1 MGNSL
6 WGEDFVVTAPPKQQ
20 KKIIDKVS
28 KPKKVTVTTEKKIA
42 TTRSSNKVTTAE
54 RLEMI
59 RSEVLRILG
68 VYKDQTVVLHT
79 REELHNYIDAA
90 IKNGDIAVDTETNN
104 SLVPLTCKIMGL
116 CLYTPG
122 QKNAYIPVNHVN
134 IETRELLPNQV
145 TEQDIYEELLRLK
158 DVQCIFHN
166 GKFDFEVIKCTCGN
180 ELEVYWDTMIGSRIL
195 DENERANLKQQ
206 YISKIDPS
214 IEKYSIE
221 ELFEG
226 VEYAVVDPDL
236 FALYAATD
244 AFMTYRLYQ
253 WQVAQFAIPG
263 NEKMYNLFK
272 NIEMPIVRVCADM
285 ELAGIEI
292 DQEYGKRLSEKYHK
306 KLDIVDKQIDEEVA
320 KYKDAIAEWRKTPD
334 AVYREKKV
342 NKKGEETLARSKSE
356 QLQDPPSMTSPTQLA
371 IFFYDVLKVGVIDKK
386 KPRGT
391 GEEILEK
398 INLPICKLILEKR
411 GLEKIIGT
419 YVDKLPECVIP
430 ETGRLHAHFN
440 QIGAD
445 TGRFSSSDPNLQ
457 NIPSHSKD
465 IRMLFKAANGCKLV
479 GSDFSQQE
487 PRLLCAMANDET
499 MINAYKG
506 GKDLYATIASGVY
519 NNDYWD
525 NMEFRQDG
533 TANPEGK
540 KRRSNCKSILL
551 GLMYGRGAPSIAEQI
566 GSTVPEAQKIIDN
579 FFTNYP
585 RVKDWIDK
593 TQEDA
598 KRLGYV
604 EDHWGRRRRLPD
616 ILRPPVEVRYTDPNR
631 VIVSSDFN
639 PLIGSTGKY
648 TSNTKSDIDVYKERA
663 LAARGRKEME
673 AIKAEALTKGIE
685 VHENGGFIAQAERQ
699 CVNARIQG
707 GASTMTKIAMARVN
721 NDAEL
726 KNLGFKMLICVHDEL
741 IGECPEEN
749 ANAVAERLCYLMK
762 TCVENDL
769 PVPFK
774 CDPTITYSWYED
786 EVAHKLQENWKKAQ
800 SMNIDLES
808 FITTT
813 IEENPELIHDQ
824 VIDLLNY
831 ED

>member
-68 VYKDQTVVLHT
+68 VYKEQTVVLHT

-90 IKNGDIAVDTETNN
+90 IKNGDIAVDTETDN

-134 IETRELLPNQV
+134 LETRELLPNQV

-158 DVQCIFHN
+158 DVHCIFHN

-180 ELEVYWDTMIGSRIL
+180 ELEIYWDTMIGSRIL

-244 AFMTYRLYQ
+244 AFMTYKLYQ

-272 NIEMPIVRVCADM
+272 NIEMPIVSVCAAM

-306 KLDIVDKQIDEEVA
+306 KLDIVDKQIEEEVA

-342 NKKGEETLARSKSE
+342 NKKGEETFSKSKSE

-386 KPRGT
+386 SPRGT
-391 GEEILEK
+391 GEEILSK
-398 INLPICKLILEKR
+398 IDLPICKLILEKR

-430 ETGRLHAHFN
+430 KTGRLHAHFN

-457 NIPSHSKD
+457 NIPSHLKE
-465 IRMLFKAANGCKLV
+465 IRMLFRA
-479 GSDFSQQE
+479 
-487 PRLLCAMANDET
+487 
-499 MINAYKG
+499 
-506 GKDLYATIASGVY
+506 GVTKY
-519 NNDYWD
+519 DTQVVD
-525 NMEFRQDG
+525 N
-533 TANPEGK
+533 
-540 KRRSNCKSILL
+540 
-551 GLMYGRGAPSIAEQI
+551 
-566 GSTVPEAQKIIDN
+566 
-579 FFTNYP
+579 
-585 RVKDWIDK
+585 
-593 TQEDA
+593 
-598 KRLGYV
+598 
-604 EDHWGRRRRLPD
+604 
-616 ILRPPVEVRYTDPNR
+616 
-631 VIVSSDFN
+631 
-639 PLIGSTGKY
+639 
-648 TSNTKSDIDVYKERA
+648 
-663 LAARGRKEME
+663 
-673 AIKAEALTKGIE
+673 
-685 VHENGGFIAQAERQ
+685 
-699 CVNARIQG
+699 
-707 GASTMTKIAMARVN
+707 
-721 NDAEL
+721 
-726 KNLGFKMLICVHDEL
+726 
-741 IGECPEEN
+741 
-749 ANAVAERLCYLMK
+749 VAEVNIK
-762 TCVENDL
+762 
-769 PVPFK
+769 
-774 CDPTITYSWYED
+774 D
-786 EVAHKLQENWKKAQ
+786 EVETINGWK
-800 SMNIDLES
+800 
-808 FITTT
+808 
-813 IEENPELIHDQ
+813 P
-824 VIDLLNY
+824 VIDLQVGDVLLNG
-831 ED
+831 EDTAVIDTITLDSSIAKLQLKEVFVC

>member
-68 VYKDQTVVLHT
+68 VYKEQTVVLHT

-90 IKNGDIAVDTETNN
+90 IKNGDIAVDTETDN

-116 CLYTPG
+116 CLYTQG
-122 QKNAYIPVNHVN
+122 KKNAYIPVNHVN
-134 IETRELLPNQV
+134 LETRELLPNQV

-180 ELEVYWDTMIGSRIL
+180 ELEIYWDTMIGSRIL

-244 AFMTYRLYQ
+244 AFMTYKLYQ

-292 DQEYGKRLSEKYHK
+292 DQEYGKRLSKKYHK
-306 KLDIVDKQIDEEVA
+306 KLDVVDKQIEEEVA

-342 NKKGEETLARSKSE
+342 NKKGEETFSKSKSE

-386 KPRGT
+386 SPRGT
-391 GEEILEK
+391 GEEILSK
-398 INLPICKLILEKR
+398 IDLPICKLILEKR

-430 ETGRLHAHFN
+430 KTGRLHAHFN

-457 NIPSHSKD
+457 NIPSHLKE
-465 IRMLFKAANGCKLV
+465 IRMLFRA
-479 GSDFSQQE
+479 
-487 PRLLCAMANDET
+487 
-499 MINAYKG
+499 
-506 GKDLYATIASGVY
+506 GVTKY
-519 NNDYWD
+519 DTQVVD
-525 NMEFRQDG
+525 N
-533 TANPEGK
+533 
-540 KRRSNCKSILL
+540 
-551 GLMYGRGAPSIAEQI
+551 
-566 GSTVPEAQKIIDN
+566 
-579 FFTNYP
+579 
-585 RVKDWIDK
+585 
-593 TQEDA
+593 
-598 KRLGYV
+598 
-604 EDHWGRRRRLPD
+604 
-616 ILRPPVEVRYTDPNR
+616 
-631 VIVSSDFN
+631 
-639 PLIGSTGKY
+639 
-648 TSNTKSDIDVYKERA
+648 
-663 LAARGRKEME
+663 
-673 AIKAEALTKGIE
+673 
-685 VHENGGFIAQAERQ
+685 
-699 CVNARIQG
+699 
-707 GASTMTKIAMARVN
+707 
-721 NDAEL
+721 
-726 KNLGFKMLICVHDEL
+726 
-741 IGECPEEN
+741 
-749 ANAVAERLCYLMK
+749 VAEVNIK
-762 TCVENDL
+762 
-769 PVPFK
+769 
-774 CDPTITYSWYED
+774 D
-786 EVAHKLQENWKKAQ
+786 EVETINGWK
-800 SMNIDLES
+800 
-808 FITTT
+808 
-813 IEENPELIHDQ
+813 P
-824 VIDLLNY
+824 VIDLQVGDILLNG
-831 ED
+831 EDTAVIDTITLDSSIAKLQLKEVFVC

>member
-68 VYKDQTVVLHT
+68 VYKEQTVVLHT

-90 IKNGDIAVDTETNN
+90 IKNGDIAVDTETDN

-134 IETRELLPNQV
+134 LETRELLPNQV
-145 TEQDIYEELLRLK
+145 TEHDIYEELLRLK
-158 DVQCIFHN
+158 DVHCIFHN

-180 ELEVYWDTMIGSRIL
+180 ELEIYWDTMIGSRIL

-244 AFMTYRLYQ
+244 AFMTYKLYQ

-306 KLDIVDKQIDEEVA
+306 KLDIVDKQIEEEVA

-342 NKKGEETLARSKSE
+342 NKKGEETFSKSKSE

-386 KPRGT
+386 SPRGT
-391 GEEILEK
+391 GEEILSK
-398 INLPICKLILEKR
+398 IDLPICKLILEKR

-430 ETGRLHAHFN
+430 KTGRLHAHFN

-457 NIPSHSKD
+457 NIPSHLKE
-465 IRMLFKAANGCKLV
+465 IRMLFRA
-479 GSDFSQQE
+479 
-487 PRLLCAMANDET
+487 
-499 MINAYKG
+499 
-506 GKDLYATIASGVY
+506 GVTKY
-519 NNDYWD
+519 DTQVVD
-525 NMEFRQDG
+525 N
-533 TANPEGK
+533 
-540 KRRSNCKSILL
+540 
-551 GLMYGRGAPSIAEQI
+551 
-566 GSTVPEAQKIIDN
+566 
-579 FFTNYP
+579 
-585 RVKDWIDK
+585 
-593 TQEDA
+593 
-598 KRLGYV
+598 
-604 EDHWGRRRRLPD
+604 
-616 ILRPPVEVRYTDPNR
+616 
-631 VIVSSDFN
+631 
-639 PLIGSTGKY
+639 
-648 TSNTKSDIDVYKERA
+648 
-663 LAARGRKEME
+663 
-673 AIKAEALTKGIE
+673 
-685 VHENGGFIAQAERQ
+685 
-699 CVNARIQG
+699 
-707 GASTMTKIAMARVN
+707 
-721 NDAEL
+721 
-726 KNLGFKMLICVHDEL
+726 
-741 IGECPEEN
+741 
-749 ANAVAERLCYLMK
+749 VAEVNIK
-762 TCVENDL
+762 
-769 PVPFK
+769 
-774 CDPTITYSWYED
+774 D
-786 EVAHKLQENWKKAQ
+786 EVETINGWK
-800 SMNIDLES
+800 
-808 FITTT
+808 
-813 IEENPELIHDQ
+813 P
-824 VIDLLNY
+824 VIDLQVGDIVLNG
-831 ED
+831 EDTAVIDTITLDSSIAKLQLKEVFVC